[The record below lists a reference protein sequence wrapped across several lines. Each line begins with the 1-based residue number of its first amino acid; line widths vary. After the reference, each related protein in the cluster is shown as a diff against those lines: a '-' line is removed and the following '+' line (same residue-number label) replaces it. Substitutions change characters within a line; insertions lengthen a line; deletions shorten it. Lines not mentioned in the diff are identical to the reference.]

1 MFPGDLVVV
10 ENPWEKDKLLVRRVT
25 NISVSDSCPNKC
37 SIWVASETLNG
48 GIDSKVFGPI
58 PMQSVLGR
66 ACYYFNNDQNH
77 GPIMNN
83 QLAHIQDQIYVSHAQ
98 SFFM

>member
-10 ENPWEKDKLLVRRVT
+10 ENPWESGKLLVRRVKS
-25 NISVSDSCPNKC
+25 ISSKGPSSDHCDV
-37 SIWVASETLNG
+37 WVASETLNG

-66 ACYYFNNDQNH
+66 ACYYYNNDH
-77 GPIMNN
+77 VIHVCVYY
-83 QLAHIQDQIYVSHAQ
+83 L
-98 SFFM
+98 